1 MIVLCPRFMLGPT
14 AQKWFMRFAV
24 GLFVLSVFSSPV
36 AVSSTKHCDFRV
48 LNPAL
53 AILEANL
60 GSQPLLWT
68 NTIAV
73 DGKLLQAELIRDFAR
88 GSRIIEAVWE
98 NPALPAEI
106 LHGVGLGPTP
116 DYGRFFSVYPAAYDR
131 FVTSIDGYLQL
142 VFLASSLLPKDGRI
156 LDLGSFTG
164 TASALPLGF
173 PQNTRTMVLVDKV
186 GVALQI
192 AQQKLMAVTQ
202 GDSSRFETHEASI
215 AEPSLFTKPIAG
227 ALMINVAY
235 LNDDETLDAAFA
247 LIAHNL
253 PPGGR
258 LVVADPA
265 EKMLREP
272 KPMQDWLKANLN
284 NSIGNDGAGTEF
296 DGAFMAAM
304 HATLQQRPDLHPR
317 SAHALA
323 DFGRKNGLVVDTI
336 REDVNFNGGSF
347 LVFQKAA
354 K

>member
-1 MIVLCPRFMLGPT
+1 VE
-14 AQKWFMRFAV
+14 A
-24 GLFVLSVFSSPV
+24 
-36 AVSSTKHCDFRV
+36 
-48 LNPAL
+48 AL
-53 AILEANL
+53 LKPY
-60 GSQPLLWT
+60 GRTQ
-68 NTIAV
+68 
-73 DGKLLQAELIRDFAR
+73 
-88 GSRIIEAVWE
+88 
-98 NPALPAEI
+98 ALPAEI

-116 DYGRFFSVYPAAYDR
+116 DYGRVCSVYPAASDR

-164 TASALPLGF
+164 MASALLSGF

-258 LVVADPA
+258 LVVGSRG
-265 EKMLREP
+265 K
-272 KPMQDWLKANLN
+272 N
-284 NSIGNDGAGTEF
+284 
-296 DGAFMAAM
+296 AA
-304 HATLQQRPDLHPR
+304 
-317 SAHALA
+317 
-323 DFGRKNGLVVDTI
+323 
-336 REDVNFNGGSF
+336 
-347 LVFQKAA
+347 
-354 K
+354 